1 MGNAPDQLDPNVKTP
16 PAAEPEA
23 NEQGTNAKESS
34 PVAAAPTT
42 ANTAETLRP
51 DFDASINFLRRFH
64 PGRRWVLSALLPNGK
79 NDMLTATFDANREAV
94 CRAWLERHNATRSI
108 YFSVGE
114 VTRDLPKKASRE
126 DIHAVHWLH
135 VDIDPR
141 AGADLATE
149 QQRIAGVLAGQ
160 PGGLPEPTVVVFSGG
175 GYQAFWQL
183 AEPIVTSG
191 DLGKAED
198 AALYNLAIESQLGAD
213 SCHNVDRIMRLPG
226 TINWPCEKKR
236 KKGRTPQLAHVVT
249 PFRDEA
255 VYPLSMFEKSRPVAK
270 ATTAAKVTALPVTSR
285 RTAVPPID
293 VGGWGDCRPI
303 DEFYDLSGVD
313 DFTKVVI
320 VQGDD
325 PDEPS
330 HWNGDRSDPLWFVC
344 NALGRAGKAVELI
357 VAIITDPGCGIS
369 ASVLDKGRS
378 ADQYALRQAER
389 AAANFMVTKD
399 GRPIANNQRN
409 VRLALAKMGVEV
421 SYDEFSIRLRIIG
434 LEGYGPTLNDA
445 AIDRLWL
452 TIDERFQFQPK
463 YEFFL
468 RVVMDLARQ
477 NTFHPVCDYLAGLTW
492 DGVPR
497 LDRWLVTY
505 GGAEDTEFNRAVG
518 PLVLL
523 AAVRRVREPGC
534 KFDEMLV
541 LESPQGQGKSTAL
554 RALAVNDDWFTDDL
568 PLSADTKRQ
577 IEGLSG
583 RWIVEA
589 GELKG
594 MNKGDVEALKGFLSR
609 QVDTARLAWGKLVD
623 DYPRQCVIV
632 GTTNADSYLKD
643 STGNRRFWPVRVDQ
657 VDVPALRRDRDQLWA
672 EAAHREAA
680 GESIRLDPKFWMVA
694 AEQQDQRRIEDPF
707 AQRLA
712 QVLGDMPGK
721 LRAEDVWTIIGVPP
735 GQRTQEQNGRLGAA
749 MRTNGWTRK
758 KLRFGDKPE
767 WCYVRGEGH
776 ASATR
781 IVVSF
786 GPDNL
791 PHAQHA
797 VVNEETAA
805 EPQLA
810 F

>member
-1 MGNAPDQLDPNVKTP
+1 MGNAPDQLNVNEKMP

-23 NEQGTNAKESS
+23 NEKGTNAKESS
-34 PVAAAPTT
+34 PVVAAPTT
-42 ANTAETLRP
+42 TNSQQALQPNYDE
-51 DFDASINFLRRFH
+51 SIAFLRQFH
-64 PGRRWVLSALLPNGK
+64 PGRRWVLSALLPGK
-79 NDMLTATFDANREAV
+79 NDMIVETFDADRETA
-94 CRAWLERHNATRSI
+94 CRAWLNRHNKTRSI

-114 VTRDLPKKASRE
+114 VLRDVTKKTSRE

-149 QQRIAGVLAGQ
+149 QQRIAGILAGQ

-183 AEPIVTSG
+183 AEPIVTG
-191 DLGKAED
+191 GNLVKAED
-198 AALYNLAIESQLGAD
+198 AALYNLAIEMRLSAD
-213 SCHNVDRIMRLPG
+213 HTHNIDRVMRLPG
-226 TINWPCEKKR
+226 TINWPCAKKQ
-236 KKGRTPQLAHVVT
+236 KKGRTPALAQVVT
-249 PFRDEA
+249 PFRDAA
-255 VYPLSMFEKSRPVAK
+255 VYPLSMFEKSRPIGVA
-270 ATTAAKVTALPVTSR
+270 TSTAKALPVTAR
-285 RTAVPPID
+285 RAAGTAAAPSNGGLVID
-293 VGGWGDCRPI
+293 DVH
-303 DEFYDLSGVD
+303 DLSGLD

-325 PDEPS
+325 PDDPYR
-330 HWNGDRSDPLWFVC
+330 WAGDRSKPLFFVC
-344 NALGRAGKAVELI
+344 NALARASHDVATIIAV
-357 VAIITDPGCGIS
+357 ITDPGFGIS
-369 ASVLDKGRS
+369 ASVLDKGR
-378 ADQYALRQAER
+378 AAERYALRQAEQ
-389 AAANFMVTKD
+389 AAGNFRENNGKI
-399 GRPIANNQRN
+399 IANDQRN
-409 VRLALAKMGVEV
+409 VRLALHKLGVEV
-421 SYDEFSIRLRIIG
+421 SFDEFSNRLRISG
-434 LEGYGPTLNDA
+434 LPGHGPTLNDA
-445 AIDRLWL
+445 AISRLWL
-452 TIDERFQFQPK
+452 TIDETYQFRPDR
-463 YEFFL
+463 EFFL
-468 RVVMDLARQ
+468 CVVQDLARQ
-477 NTFHPVCDYLAGLTW
+477 NTFHPVCDYLAGLMW

-518 PLVLL
+518 PLVLV

-541 LESPQGQGKSTAL
+541 LESAQGQGKSTAL
-554 RALAVNDDWFTDDL
+554 RVLSVNDDWFTDDL
-568 PLSADTKRQ
+568 PLGGDTKRQ

-632 GTTNADSYLKD
+632 GTTNADNYLKD

-657 VDVPALRRDRDQLWA
+657 VDVHALRRDRDQLWA

-694 AEQQDQRRIEDPF
+694 AEQQDQRRVEDPF

-712 QVLGDMPGK
+712 QVVGDLNGK
-721 LRAEDVWTIIGVPP
+721 LRAEDVWTILGVPP
-735 GQRTQEQNGRLGAA
+735 GQRTQDQNGRLGAA
-749 MRTNGWTRK
+749 MKTNGWERK
-758 KLRFGDKPE
+758 KLRFGGKPE
-767 WCYVRGEGH
+767 YCYVRGEGPQ
-776 ASATR
+776 ANSR
-781 IVVSF
+781 ILVSF